1 MPVPRGSEK
10 FQCSSTKR
18 WGVSAWVSMT
28 RAEAWSS
35 AAVIAMLLMLLE
47 WWGGLGVCGNP
58 VEVVGVLCDEVIY
71 GKWA

>member
-18 WGVSAWVSMT
+18 WGVSAWVSMI
-28 RAEAWSS
+28 RAEACSS
-35 AAVIAMLLMLLE
+35 AAVIAMLLMVLE
-47 WWGGLGVCGNP
+47 ALERATRLGVG
-58 VEVVGVLCDEVIY
+58 GVLCGEVIY